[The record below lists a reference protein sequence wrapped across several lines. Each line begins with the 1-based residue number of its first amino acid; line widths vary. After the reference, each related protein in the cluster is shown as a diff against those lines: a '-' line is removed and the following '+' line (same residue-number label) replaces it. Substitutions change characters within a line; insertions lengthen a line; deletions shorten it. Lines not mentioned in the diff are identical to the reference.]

1 MDTAQQM
8 LGVLLNVTEQQS
20 QATEKLLLELKG
32 QIAALGVAAKVT
44 QHAAASVGESAA
56 SVEQAAKNAGP
67 ALHKA
72 AGDAVGLAVK
82 NALAG
87 ASGTAVAAMEDASR
101 PILVK
106 LSNVAAAVGDAEE
119 RLNGVTASFGW
130 KWAVIAGGTLI
141 CTLGVFMAF
150 AWAMVGWHRYEVER
164 LNEQKIQLLGAV
176 ADLKDQVDILEKK
189 GGKIKFNRCGSDNR
203 LCVEITPSQ
212 GKDVTQTDFHGSWQS
227 SDGKKRFV
235 IPKGY

>member
-1 MDTAQQM
+1 MDPTQQM

-20 QATEKLLLELKG
+20 QATEKLLVELKG

-44 QHAAASVGESAA
+44 QHAAASVGDSAA

-67 ALHKA
+67 ALQKA

-82 NALAG
+82 SALVG
-87 ASGTAVAAMEDASR
+87 ASGTAVAAMEEASR

-130 KWAVIAGGTLI
+130 KWVVIAGGTLT

-150 AWAMVGWHRYEVER
+150 AWVIVAWQRYEVEQ
-164 LNEQKIQLLGAV
+164 LNEQKIQLRGTV
-176 ADLKDQVDILEKK
+176 AELQEQAEVLTQK
-189 GGKIKFNRCGSDNR
+189 GGKIKFNRCGPDNR
-203 LCVEITPSQ
+203 LCIEIAPSR
-212 GKDVTQTDFHGSWQS
+212 GKNMTQTDFQGSWQS

>member
-32 QIAALGVAAKVT
+32 QIAALGMAAKVT
-44 QHAAASVGESAA
+44 QHAAA

-67 ALHKA
+67 SLHKA
-72 AGDAVGLAVK
+72 AGEAVGLAVMS
-82 NALAG
+82 ALAG

-106 LSNVAAAVGDAEE
+106 LSNVAAAVGNAEE
-119 RLNGVTASFGW
+119 RLNGATASFGW
-130 KWAVIAGGTLI
+130 KWTVIAGGTLI

-150 AWAMVGWHRYEVER
+150 GWAMVGWQRYEVER

-212 GKDVTQTDFHGSWQS
+212 GKDVTQTDFQGSWQS

>member
-1 MDTAQQM
+1 MDTTQQM

-20 QATEKLLLELKG
+20 QATEKLLVELKG

-44 QHAAASVGESAA
+44 QHAAASVGDSAA

-67 ALHKA
+67 VLQKA
-72 AGDAVGLAVK
+72 AGEAVGLAVK
-82 NALAG
+82 SALAG

-101 PILVK
+101 PILLR

-119 RLNGVTASFGW
+119 RLNGATASFGW

-150 AWAMVGWHRYEVER
+150 AWLIVAWQRYEVEQ
-164 LNEQKIQLLGAV
+164 LNEQKIQLRGTV
-176 ADLKDQVDILEKK
+176 ADLQEQAEVLTQK
-189 GGKIKFNRCGSDNR
+189 GGKVKFNRCGPDNR
-203 LCVEITPSQ
+203 LCIEITPSQ
-212 GKDVTQTDFHGSWQS
+212 GKDVTQTDFQGSWQS